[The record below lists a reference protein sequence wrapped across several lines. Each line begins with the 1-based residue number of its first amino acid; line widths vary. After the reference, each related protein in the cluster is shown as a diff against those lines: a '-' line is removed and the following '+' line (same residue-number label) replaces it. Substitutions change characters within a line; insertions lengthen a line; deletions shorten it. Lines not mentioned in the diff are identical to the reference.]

1 MTIEKIMEKESAL
14 KEIDNMKNKICEV
27 DLDAIC
33 EEETRVIGG
42 NEIIYKRFVQ
52 AVMCGLVYWDEEK
65 NCLVQ
70 KLINPLKSGE
80 LTREQL
86 EYKHKITLGQM
97 KTFKS
102 DTSLEYGIESLST
115 ITSVPKVLIGQLS
128 GQDQQIATA
137 CVDFF
142 S

>member
-1 MTIEKIMEKESAL
+1 MAIEKIMEKESAL
-14 KEIDNMKNKICEV
+14 NVIDDIKNKICEV
-27 DLDAIC
+27 DLDSIC
-33 EEETRVIGG
+33 EEETKIIGG
-42 NEIIYKRFVQ
+42 NELIYKRLVQ

-80 LTREQL
+80 LIREQL
-86 EYKHKITLGQM
+86 EYKRKISLGQM
-97 KTFKS
+97 KVFKGDNS
-102 DTSLEYGIESLST
+102 IDYAIETLAA
-115 ITSVPKVLIGQLS
+115 ITSAPKVLIGQLA

>member
-14 KEIDNMKNKICEV
+14 KEIDNIKNKICEV
-27 DLDAIC
+27 DLDTIC

-42 NEIIYKRFVQ
+42 NETIYKKLVQ

-97 KTFKS
+97 KTFKG
-102 DTSLEYGIESLST
+102 DTSLEYAIESLAT
-115 ITSVPKVLIGQLS
+115 ITSAPKVLIGQLS

>member
-33 EEETRVIGG
+33 EEETKVIGG

-102 DTSLEYGIESLST
+102 DTSLEYGIESLAT

>member
-14 KEIDNMKNKICEV
+14 KEIDNIKNKICEV

-97 KTFKS
+97 KAFKG
-102 DTSLEYGIESLST
+102 DTSFEYGIESLST

>member
-1 MTIEKIMEKESAL
+1 MAIEKIMEKESAL

-102 DTSLEYGIESLST
+102 DTSLEYGIESLAT
-115 ITSVPKVLIGQLS
+115 ITSVPKVLIGQLT

>member
-102 DTSLEYGIESLST
+102 DTSLEYGIESLAT